1 MGESYT
7 HAANRTNNRNVAIAL
22 FSDKKTLIG
31 EQASSK
37 VGAKDG
43 DSQVNWVTDGANDCS
58 NAHAATFDAS
68 TALVTWEEIS
78 DPICEFEAM
87 GCKGKFAGT
96 KFQAVDSKG
105 KKLGSAIISDNTY
118 VAGDMVTMSDGRI
131 CWPYVNMAWSL
142 SGPTQA
148 ADVKKISFACISNG
162 SGSGSSSASPTKAST
177 AVAQPSATKTT
188 DASVAKPSSVKPSAV
203 KPSAVAQAATSGES
217 SALPEDAP
225 RPSFAT
231 VPGSVTDVLSAPTEA
246 TSSAAAQKPSSVVVK
261 PSAPSAE
268 ETDVPE
274 DCDDE
279 ESGNSPV
286 SSEPTDSEDC
296 EEESGNAPVATQAP
310 TKASKPKGRKTRTR
324 THTRYPRPTGLA
336 AANDKKCVAKTVTH
350 TVYVTATASAPG
362 Y

>member
-1 MGESYT
+1 
-7 HAANRTNNRNVAIAL
+7 
-22 FSDKKTLIG
+22 
-31 EQASSK
+31 
-37 VGAKDG
+37 
-43 DSQVNWVTDGANDCS
+43 
-58 NAHAATFDAS
+58 
-68 TALVTWEEIS
+68 
-78 DPICEFEAM
+78 
-87 GCKGKFAGT
+87 
-96 KFQAVDSKG
+96 
-105 KKLGSAIISDNTY
+105 
-118 VAGDMVTMSDGRI
+118 
-131 CWPYVNMAWSL
+131 MAWSL

-177 AVAQPSATKTT
+177 AVAQPSATKST

-203 KPSAVAQAATSGES
+203 KPSAVAEAATSGES

-246 TSSAAAQKPSSVVVK
+246 TSSAAAQKLSSVVVK

-286 SSEPTDSEDC
+286 TTEAPVKTAPVSSEPTDSEDC
-296 EEESGNAPVATQAP
+296 DEEESGNAPVATQAP

-324 THTRYPRPTGLA
+324 TLTRFPRPTGLA